1 MELAEKAVS
10 GEFDVKFLAGLYRLT
25 GVGVWTA
32 EMLMTFSM
40 RRPNIMSYGDLAIHR
55 GLRMLYHCLLYTSN
69 FVDPELGDPASLDI
83 YYCME
88 GDLPLT
94 LPGIDVTIPMDQP
107 YQGFTIN

>member
-1 MELAEKAVS
+1 MRLQILCTHKFAHLAH
-10 GEFDVKFLAGLYRLT
+10 LRAGRSSERVRHGCGT
-25 GVGVWTA
+25 KTA
-32 EMLMTFSM
+32 AQQQAANL
-40 RRPNIMSYGDLAIHR
+40 R
-55 GLRMLYHCLLYTSN
+55 GQFRIQRTLQYN